1 MSDSIS
7 DYKNI
12 MNWLTYLGLIPF
24 ILTLVLSF
32 SLVNHSYAQLAFLCY
47 GAVILSFLA
56 GIHWGLAF
64 QKPRLDCFYLI
75 LSSNVIAL
83 LAWVSLLLSISVVS
97 IIFLLV
103 GFIIQCAIDCRL
115 QWCGVIP
122 RWYLLMRVR
131 VTLIVVIM
139 LIAALFV

>member
-1 MSDSIS
+1 
-7 DYKNI
+7 
-12 MNWLTYLGLIPF
+12 MNWLTYLGLVPF
-24 ILTLVLSF
+24 VLTLGLAF
-32 SLVNHSYAQLAFLCY
+32 SVNNYSYARLAFLCY

-64 QKPRLDCFYLI
+64 QKRVVDCFYLI

-83 LAWVSLLLSISVVS
+83 LAWASLLLTVATLS

-103 GFIIQCAIDCRL
+103 GFIIQCAIDYSL
-115 QWCGVIP
+115 LLCGVVP
-122 RWYLLMRVR
+122 RWYLLMRIR